1 MFLGTPHAGVQPTL
15 NSREEA
21 KREGGQWQVTAGGCW
36 ERGGGEDIFILAFT
50 ETGPRIEELSTAT
63 LHKPPAPGVQHP
75 GAAGIIEYGPFA
87 APRVT
92 TASGTNPGAAECE
105 QQGGAGASGS
115 FHFTN
120 ACQGKMNGVFEL

>member
-1 MFLGTPHAGVQPTL
+1 MAGHRWGLLG
-15 NSREEA
+15 
-21 KREGGQWQVTAGGCW
+21 
-36 ERGGGEDIFILAFT
+36 ERGGEDIFILAFT

-75 GAAGIIEYGPFA
+75 GSAGIIEYGPFA